1 MYKKRIVDDEI
12 KTLINAPIAIQLTGP
27 KQCGKTTTA
36 KHHSKSFIDLQ
47 DP

>member
-27 KQCGKTTTA
+27 K
-36 KHHSKSFIDLQ
+36 
-47 DP
+47 